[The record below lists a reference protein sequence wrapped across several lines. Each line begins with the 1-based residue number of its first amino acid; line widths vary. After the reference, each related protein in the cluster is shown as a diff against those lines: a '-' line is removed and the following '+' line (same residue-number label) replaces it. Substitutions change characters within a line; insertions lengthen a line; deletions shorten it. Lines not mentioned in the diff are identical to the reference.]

1 MNRSSWNGGNALTSQ
16 EKKLYLQKYKIADR
30 HIDDMLRQKDDMMT
44 RLTKMTATL
53 TGMPRGG
60 GGSDTMTAGVAKL
73 IDLDNEIDRQVDAL
87 VDMRREI
94 EGHIN
99 SISDD
104 RYKRLLTLRYLD
116 GMTWDRVGL
125 EMGYERRQVTRLHG
139 FALMDIKIPDA
150 NACP

>member
-1 MNRSSWNGGNALTSQ
+1 MTSQ

-30 HIDDMLRQKDDMMT
+30 RIDDLLRQKDDMMT

-60 GGSDTMTAGVAKL
+60 GGDDELTAGVSKL
-73 IDLDNEIDRQVDAL
+73 IDLDNEIDRRVDAL

-99 SISDD
+99 AISDD
-104 RYKRLLTLRYLD
+104 RYKRLLMLRYLD
-116 GMTWDRVGL
+116 GMTWDRVGV

>member
-1 MNRSSWNGGNALTSQ
+1 MTSQ

-30 HIDDMLRQKDDMMT
+30 RIDDLLRQKDDMMT

-60 GGSDTMTAGVAKL
+60 GGDDELTAGVSKL

-125 EMGYERRQVTRLHG
+125 EMGMELRWVYRLHG
-139 FALMDIKIPDA
+139 VALTKLTIESQY
-150 NACP
+150 